1 MSTCFTVWSTPLHFQ
16 NNKVAVRK
24 IYNLRFHN
32 GNFLIT
38 DVMVTMSS
46 FMCKVTS
53 TCVAISRQGAVTSN
67 DWLPMQSNHCL
78 TNSLS
83 FSIIR
88 QIRYNVYIS
97 LLQMCRT
104 TVCLTFKQS
113 KFSISHIVNE
123 FKQMQSNSNFEKQ
136 TSDLFCIILE
146 RLTVFHLSPT
156 LYML

>member
-1 MSTCFTVWSTPLHFQ
+1 M
-16 NNKVAVRK
+16 RK
-24 IYNLRFHN
+24 IYNLRFHD

-53 TCVAISRQGAVTSN
+53 TCVAISRPVAVTSN
-67 DWLPMQSNHCL
+67 DWLPMQANHCL
-78 TNSLS
+78 TNRLS

-88 QIRYNVYIS
+88 QIRYDVYIS

-104 TVCLTFKQS
+104 TVCLTFKQG

-123 FKQMQSNSNFEKQ
+123 FKQMQSNFK
-136 TSDLFCIILE
+136 L
-146 RLTVFHLSPT
+146 
-156 LYML
+156 

>member
-1 MSTCFTVWSTPLHFQ
+1 M
-16 NNKVAVRK
+16 RK

-46 FMCKVTS
+46 FMCKETS
-53 TCVAISRQGAVTSN
+53 TCVAISRPVAVTSN
-67 DWLPMQSNHCL
+67 DWLPMQANHCL

-88 QIRYNVYIS
+88 QIRYDVYIS

-104 TVCLTFKQS
+104 TVCLTFKQGT
-113 KFSISHIVNE
+113 FSISHIVNE
-123 FKQMQSNSNFEKQ
+123 FKQMQSNFKLWETDFWPVLHNPGETDSIPLVSY
-136 TSDLFCIILE
+136 TVYA
-146 RLTVFHLSPT
+146 LTVVTVSASPG
-156 LYML
+156 

>member
-1 MSTCFTVWSTPLHFQ
+1 M
-16 NNKVAVRK
+16 RK

-46 FMCKVTS
+46 FMCKVAS
-53 TCVAISRQGAVTSN
+53 TCVAISRQVAVTSN
-67 DWLPMQSNHCL
+67 DWLPMQANHCL

-88 QIRYNVYIS
+88 QITYDVYIS
-97 LLQMCRT
+97 LLHMCRT

-123 FKQMQSNSNFEKQ
+123 FKQMQSNFKLWETDFWPVLHNPGETHSIPLVSY
-136 TSDLFCIILE
+136 TVYA
-146 RLTVFHLSPT
+146 LTVVTVSASPG
-156 LYML
+156 